1 MDDSKNLASYL
12 KSKKGLNRLMLR
24 LKDKYQSLEKY
35 SGVVNIDN
43 ISLQESI
50 DLSNLLGKRV
60 EISSNIKIS
69 YSKLEKIFKQTK
81 YETFNWQDLFK
92 FYFGAD
98 IKSNKQLKESQVLAF
113 DMFLQ
118 GIIDSNMKKNY
129 AFIIEEVLKEK
140 DSLYNIFKRNYKK
153 DKKKLEQDLK
163 YILLLLDKI
172 PTNPTNLAVYAS
184 YTGNPHYLDLNT
196 SSSNLFLRLLA
207 RLKNVDYI
215 DETVEKKNLLALINV
230 YVDPISNFVITY
242 KIIGNEILATLDK
255 KDMVINLNLEN
266 IINIDYLDT
275 KDKKVYIFE
284 NPSIL
289 NTLKNI
295 KVPMIITSGI
305 PNLAVYKV
313 LEKLSDNGN
322 ELYYNGDFDPEGLII
337 ASKLK
342 DKFPNLKL
350 FCYDEVDFLN
360 AISNEVVNDSRI
372 KKLDSVIN
380 KELKIIKTSIK
391 NSRKAAYQ
399 ERNLD
404 RIREFI
410 LKNK

>member
-50 DLSNLLGKRV
+50 DFSNLLGKRV

-113 DMFLQ
+113 DLFLQ
-118 GIIDSNMKKNY
+118 GIIDSNKKKNY

-163 YILLLLDKI
+163 YILLLLDKM
-172 PTNPTNLAVYAS
+172 PNNPTHLAVYAS

-196 SSSNLFLRLLA
+196 SSSNLFLKVLA

-215 DETVEKKNLLALINV
+215 DETVEKKNLLALIYYTYVLDSNEKNV
-230 YVDPISNFVITY
+230 
-242 KIIGNEILATLDK
+242 
-255 KDMVINLNLEN
+255 M
-266 IINIDYLDT
+266 LDT
-275 KDKKVYIFE
+275 W
-284 NPSIL
+284 
-289 NTLKNI
+289 LKNEC
-295 KVPMIITSGI
+295 
-305 PNLAVYKV
+305 N
-313 LEKLSDNGN
+313 SDNN
-322 ELYYNGDFDPEGLII
+322 VF
-337 ASKLK
+337 
-342 DKFPNLKL
+342 
-350 FCYDEVDFLN
+350 
-360 AISNEVVNDSRI
+360 
-372 KKLDSVIN
+372 
-380 KELKIIKTSIK
+380 
-391 NSRKAAYQ
+391 
-399 ERNLD
+399 
-404 RIREFI
+404 
-410 LKNK
+410 